1 MTDFFARRVKGY
13 DEHMINGV
21 AGCKEAYKKMAELIP
36 EGAEA
41 LLDLGCGTGLEL
53 ENIFKLYPDIAV
65 TGIDITAQMLDKL
78 REKYK
83 GKKITLINGDY
94 FKTDIGRCR
103 FGAAISFQTLHHFSH
118 TMKTELYKK
127 ICTSL
132 KNGGIYIECDYMVE
146 TQEEEDHWFSENA
159 RIRRELDISEDVFY
173 HYDTPCT
180 VENQISMLLQAG
192 FADVRKVF
200 RIENTT
206 IITARKEII

>member
-1 MTDFFARRVKGY
+1 MEKMTDFFARRVKGY

-53 ENIFKLYPDIAV
+53 ENILK
-65 TGIDITAQMLDKL
+65 Q
-78 REKYK
+78 
-83 GKKITLINGDY
+83 NS
-94 FKTDIGRCR
+94 
-103 FGAAISFQTLHHFSH
+103 ISYQTLHHFSH